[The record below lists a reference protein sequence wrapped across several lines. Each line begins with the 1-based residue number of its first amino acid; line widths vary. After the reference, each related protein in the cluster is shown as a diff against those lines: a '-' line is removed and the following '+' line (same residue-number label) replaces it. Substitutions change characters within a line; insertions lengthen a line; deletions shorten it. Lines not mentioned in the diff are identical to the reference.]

1 MTAPTARLAAS
12 AKFADVITTGPDQ
25 QILSSAR
32 VWEHRCLML
41 NDDLSPDLLAPTLAE
56 SVRQLLEEST
66 RLGVALDWSTFKA
79 HVHATD
85 WDNESNLVVR
95 VDVL

>member
-1 MTAPTARLAAS
+1 MPEIEY
-12 AKFADVITTGPDQ
+12 ADVITTGPET

-41 NDDLSPDLLAPTLAE
+41 NDDLSPDLIPPTLRE
-56 SVRQLLEEST
+56 QFRQLLDEST
-66 RLGVALDWSTFKA
+66 RRGVALDWSTVKI
-79 HVHATD
+79 HVHQTD